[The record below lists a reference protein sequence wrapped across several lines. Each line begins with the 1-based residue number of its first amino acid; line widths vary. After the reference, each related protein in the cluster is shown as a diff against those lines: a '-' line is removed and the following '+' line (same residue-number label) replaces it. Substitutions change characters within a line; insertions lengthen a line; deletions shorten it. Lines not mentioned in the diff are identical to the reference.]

1 MFPIVQTSFLLPTS
15 FAERLALEDEIRIP
29 ATLEEYL
36 EFAEQAEYKVEY
48 SNGHIVSMGQASDSH
63 EKIIFNLIL
72 AFGNLFPDDSP
83 YQGYGSNL
91 GVYIPAANSLCLPD
105 VTILNAAPEIVQHK
119 IRKRTVKSVLNP
131 MALIEVFSDGT
142 MDYDMTEKLPTYK
155 QCEPLQY
162 IIYVHQ
168 NKPFVTVYTRS
179 EQGWLSQDFKGIEAS
194 FPFEGHEVLLK
205 NIYRKVIF
213 PPQKKRRDNR

>member
-15 FAERLALEDEIRIP
+15 IVERLALEDEIRVP

-48 SNGHIVSMGQASDSH
+48 ANGHIISMGQASDSH
-63 EKIIFNLIL
+63 ELICSNLAWVFNSFFTDKD
-72 AFGNLFPDDSP
+72 AFRV
-83 YQGYGSNL
+83 YGSNL
-91 GVYIPAANSLCLPD
+91 GIYLPAANSLCLPD

-131 MALIEVFSDGT
+131 LAIIEVFSDGT
-142 MDYDMTEKLPTYK
+142 WDFDMTEKLPAYK
-155 QCEPLQY
+155 QCESLQY

-168 NKPFVTVYTRS
+168 NKPFLTVYTRS
-179 EQGWLSQDFKGIEAS
+179 EQGWLSQDFKGIDAA
-194 FPFEGHEVLLK
+194 FTFEGHEVLLK

-213 PPQKKRRDNR
+213 PPQKKRRDHR